1 MTHWLFGSDAALRSI
16 SSTLTCEAGFVTL
29 KTAKQ
34 STEKIGE
41 LSSQVPIENARFG
54 IAAHYIWCEAVTQ
67 ALPLVSIS
75 PALILSPGAKFHI
88 VSA

>member
-1 MTHWLFGSDAALRSI
+1 M
-16 SSTLTCEAGFVTL
+16 SSTLTGEVAFVTL

-34 STEKIGE
+34 SAEKIGE
-41 LSSQVPIENARFG
+41 LSSQVPIENTRLG
-54 IAAHYIWCEAVTQ
+54 IAAHYIWCEVLTQ
-67 ALPLVSIS
+67 ALPLVSTS